1 MKKNKLDIV
10 YEDKYLIVINK
21 SENLLT
27 IASDKEKEK
36 TLFHQVYLYL
46 KRKNKNN
53 KVFIVHRLDF
63 DTSGLIIF
71 AKDIKTKTILQSNWN
86 KVIRKYIAI
95 VNGKLEKERGT
106 IKSYLKETQTNLVYS
121 SNDSKNGLLAITK
134 YRKVINDDK
143 LSLIEIEIQTGR
155 KNQIRVHMS
164 DLGNPILGDKK
175 YGPKCK
181 EKRMYLH
188 AYYLKF
194 NHPITSK
201 ELEFELNVP
210 KDFLLKLK
218 NVNKEIK

>member
-10 YEDKYLIVINK
+10 YEDKNIIVINK

-27 IASDKEKEK
+27 ISSDKEKEK
-36 TLFHQVYLYL
+36 TLFHQVSLYL

-95 VNGKLEKERGT
+95 VNGNIDKEGI
-106 IKSYLKETQTNLVYS
+106 IKSYLKETKTKLVYS
-121 SNDSKNGLLAITK
+121 CNDSKNGLLAITK

-143 LSLIEIEIQTGR
+143 LSLVEIEIQTGR

-181 EKRMYLH
+181 EKRLYLH

-194 NHPITSK
+194 NHPITDK
-201 ELEFELNVP
+201 IIELELDVP
-210 KDFLLKLK
+210 KEFLLKLEK
-218 NVNKEIK
+218 CK